1 MAQFTG
7 HLVLVVGPSGAG
19 KDSVLRGAAAELT
32 ADPRFV
38 FPRRIVTRAADAD
51 AEDHGSMDEMEFER
65 AAADDAFALWW
76 NAHGNSYGV
85 PKSIEDELVAGR
97 IVAVNV
103 SRSVLAAAIER
114 YPHVIVAEVT
124 ASPEILVSRIVA
136 RGRESEAE
144 ALKRVAR
151 KVPSFPSGV
160 PVVRI
165 VNNGELAFAID
176 EFCALLLRL
185 LNAGIT
191 SPDWEDVEEAGDD
204 DDGRLAAAG

>member
-19 KDSVLRGAAAELT
+19 KDSVLRGAAQEFAS
-32 ADPRFV
+32 DPRFV
-38 FPRRIVTRAADAD
+38 FPRRIVTRAVEVE
-51 AEDHGSMDEMEFER
+51 AEDHGSMDESEFER
-65 AAADDAFALWW
+65 AAAEDAFALWW
-76 NAHGNSYGV
+76 NAHGNSYGI
-85 PKSIEDELVAGR
+85 PKSIENDLEAGR

-103 SRSVLAAAIER
+103 SRSILAAAVER
-114 YPHVIVAEVT
+114 YPHVIVADVT
-124 ASPEILVSRIVA
+124 ASPENLVSRIVA

-144 ALKRVAR
+144 AIERVAR

-165 VNNGELAFAID
+165 VNDGMLAVAID
-176 EFCALLLRL
+176 EFGALLLRL
-185 LNAGIT
+185 SNAG
-191 SPDWEDVEEAGDD
+191 SSNPVWEDTDEFGDD